1 MFVCVCDFC
10 LRVLYSSLQV
20 RAVLKHRERGTNET
34 MLRSTSVSLFFSF
47 SFPSHSSLNSA
58 RERYLIL
65 SLSFTSGN
73 IAHFVS
79 FRFIALFV
87 LLLFCCCLNN
97 NFLNN
102 TFRLHYFKLSYSFL
116 FCFVCGSCCC
126 WGLLSLFL
134 TLLCAVF
141 VCGNDFLFSQCV
153 ARCLC
158 ECCFTVCYTEIKR
171 VLSLCFCCL
180 VTSSSAFVCL
190 LHM

>member
-1 MFVCVCDFC
+1 MFVCVF
-10 LRVLYSSLQV
+10 VFVSVFSTVVFEWEQFWNTE
-20 RAVLKHRERGTNET
+20 REGPTKQCFVP
-34 MLRSTSVSLFFSF
+34 LPSACFFSF
-47 SFPSHSSLNSA
+47 SFPSHSSLNSV

-97 NFLNN
+97 YFLNN
-102 TFRLHYFKLSYSFL
+102 TFRLHYFKLSYS

>member
-1 MFVCVCDFC
+1 MFVCVCFLSPC
-10 LRVLYSSLQV
+10 SLQQSSSESSFETQ
-20 RAVLKHRERGTNET
+20 RERDQRNNASFYFRQ
-34 MLRSTSVSLFFSF
+34 LVFFILFSVTFVAQQC
-47 SFPSHSSLNSA
+47 A
-58 RERYLIL
+58 RTLSQL